1 MKKTMTILLISMSV
15 LLAGCNKN
23 EESAVIDPEVKK
35 EQASSTEQPPQQEE
49 YDLEFAEVTDIVG
62 NEVSLKFGTPP
73 EEEPVEEQT
82 GGGDEAAVNT
92 EAQSISDL
100 VSELEFTGE
109 QLKVTIETGTEILSG
124 GKASSLSSL
133 KKGSVIALERD
144 KDNHI
149 IQINII
155 M

>member
-1 MKKTMTILLISMSV
+1 MTILLISMSV